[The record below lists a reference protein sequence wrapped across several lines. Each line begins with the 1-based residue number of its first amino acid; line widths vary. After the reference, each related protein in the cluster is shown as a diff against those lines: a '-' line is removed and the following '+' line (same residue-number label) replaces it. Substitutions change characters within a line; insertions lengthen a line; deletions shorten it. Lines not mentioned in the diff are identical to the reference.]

1 MQVVDYRLRLNLL
14 TNGSQGSIRV
24 KRGEN
29 GARRLIVRLY
39 TDSSPYIP
47 GEGVTAVFR
56 AKKPDS
62 TILYNDATIND
73 NTVTVDLTTQTVAS
87 AGTVTCELSLYGTN
101 NELLYSPQFDVIV
114 EDYLY
119 SDSEIESTS
128 EYTALTEAVST
139 VNDIKTTE
147 AARADAETARVA
159 AETARENAEA
169 ERETAETA
177 RETAEA
183 ERVTAENT
191 RVSAETTRKTL
202 YNQWANATAS
212 VYKSLEPY
220 VQLYDKAGHK
230 EFVFGLPSI
239 SKERNTIEMTEL
251 KNLARQFT
259 GFVFY
264 DLDEVNSDL
273 SNYDLPIGI
282 SKSFVLSTG
291 PLETVESG
299 TRLYSC
305 DIPQTIF
312 DGQNIYMR
320 RLGITEEGTGSE
332 ADPIMVTY
340 SGEAWQQV
348 GEGGSITADGI
359 KNALG
364 YTPAAETDIPTALK
378 NPYALSFTGGASG
391 SYDGSTAK
399 SVNIP
404 TTLKNPNALGI
415 TLGGNAE
422 QKYDGSE
429 SLSITI
435 TPGLIGAATA
445 LAVAKA
451 QSTADSANT
460 LADTANNTAN
470 AALPLAGG
478 TMTGA
483 LVLSGDPTED
493 NGAAT
498 KAYVDTF
505 IKAVVPTQA
514 VALPD
519 SGTALNINTFY
530 YAVTDGINTYNFV
543 PPGYYFGAWAHGYFK
558 TGDSPAITF
567 EGSVIG
573 SLPTFNANSIYEFD
587 VYWGV
592 WIVQEVTQQ

>member
-73 NTVTVDLTTQTVAS
+73 NTVTVELTTQTVAS
-87 AGTVTCELSLYGTN
+87 AGAVTCELSLYGTN

-119 SDSEIESTS
+119 SDNEIESTS

-169 ERETAETA
+169 ERETAETE

-273 SNYDLPIGI
+273 SNYDLPSGI

-291 PLETVESG
+291 PLETVEWG
-299 TRLYSC
+299 NRLYSYAA
-305 DIPQTIF
+305 PQTIF

-320 RLGITEEGTGSE
+320 RLGITEEGAGSE
-332 ADPIMVTY
+332 ADPIMVTF

-348 GEGGSITADGI
+348 GEGGLITADGI

-364 YTPAAETDIPTALK
+364 YTPAAEADIPTALK
-378 NPYALSFTGGASG
+378 NPYALSFTGGATG

-415 TLGGNAE
+415 TLGSNGTE

-429 SLSITI
+429 ALSIAI
-435 TPGLIGAATA
+435 TPASIGAGTS
-445 LAVAKA
+445 LDVAKA
-451 QSTADSANT
+451 QVAANSAQN
-460 LADTANNTAN
+460 LAN

-505 IKAVVPTQA
+505 IKEVVPTQA

-519 SGTALNINTFY
+519 SGTALTVNTFY